1 MKTGKNKAQTR
12 DSSDRRG
19 RRRRRGRRF
28 ACVIRGLLS
37 PATVGEL
44 MITSRVIR
52 IVKQG
57 KRPGV
62 AS

>member
-12 DSSDRRG
+12 DSSGRRG
-19 RRRRRGRRF
+19 RRRGRRF